1 MIYISFFNKHTTAI
15 IYDTKFNSK
24 ENNNLIL
31 HLLDSIPMLNYGESD
46 STLTSCDLNP
56 MKIFNLF
63 EEHFNTKLEKAGTMT
78 KDFNFKKILIKNG
91 SEIRIICKHKSMR
104 KLFKNPSINKYFGS
118 FQNI

>member
-1 MIYISFFNKHTTAI
+1 
-15 IYDTKFNSK
+15 
-24 ENNNLIL
+24 
-31 HLLDSIPMLNYGESD
+31 MLNYGESD

-78 KDFNFKKILIKNG
+78 NDFNFKKILIKNG

-118 FQNI
+118 FQNIWELDIQTWMRQRAVLILIYGTSGSGK